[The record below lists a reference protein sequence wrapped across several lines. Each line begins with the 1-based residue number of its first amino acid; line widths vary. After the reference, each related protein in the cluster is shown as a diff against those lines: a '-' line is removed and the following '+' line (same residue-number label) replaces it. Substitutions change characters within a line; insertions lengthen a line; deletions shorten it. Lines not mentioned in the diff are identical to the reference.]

1 MQTNDF
7 GNGERVQNGAEAFCS
22 LGLFLSRASE

>member
-1 MQTNDF
+1 MNDF
-7 GNGERVQNGAEAFCS
+7 GNGERVQNGAEPFCS